1 MATNRTVIPA
11 PVETVFAVLSDPRTY
26 DEFVVGTKRIRRFEP
41 SWPDKGS
48 EFHHTLGIGPLI
60 LRDLTRV
67 EEVDEPL
74 RLVLRAQMRP
84 LAVNRVTFAL
94 FPTDHG
100 GTEVEVEEHA
110 MEGPAALL
118 WNPLF
123 DGLMWLRNQEM
134 LRRLTR
140 VAERRLAQQAK
151 ASPTS

>member
-1 MATNRTVIPA
+1 MATNRTVIPV

-41 SWPDKGS
+41 TWPDKGS
-48 EFHHTLGIGPLI
+48 EFHHTLGVGPFI

-84 LAVNRVTFAL
+84 VAVNRVAFAL
-94 FPTDHG
+94 RPVED

-110 MEGPAALL
+110 IEGPAAVL
-118 WNPLF
+118 WNPAF
-123 DGLMWLRNQEM
+123 DGLMWLRNQAM

-151 ASPTS
+151 ATAS

>member
-1 MATNRTVIPA
+1 MATNRAVIPV
-11 PVETVFAVLSDPRTY
+11 PVETVFAVLSDARTY

-41 SWPDKGS
+41 TWPDKGS
-48 EFHHTLGIGPLI
+48 EFHHTLGVGPFI

-84 LAVNRVTFAL
+84 LAVNRVAFTL
-94 FPTDHG
+94 RSVDG
-100 GTEVEVEEHA
+100 GTEVAVEEYA
-110 MEGPAALL
+110 IEGPAAVL
-118 WNPLF
+118 WNPAF
-123 DGLMWLRNQEM
+123 EALMWARNQEM

-151 ASPTS
+151 ATAAP